1 MVYLQMKG
9 SVIVTSAIWVG
20 ILYLV
25 TATAVATH
33 SDSDNV
39 INILALTGATC
50 VLLVHLMAAG
60 GCFIEKSDENDLG
73 RWPKWLHGLA
83 HAPALLF
90 VLFGPWGSGV
100 AIGVRFVV
108 QLLGFAMTCEHATGG
123 GVYGREAQADGTG
136 VYSCL

>member
-1 MVYLQMKG
+1 MKG
-9 SVIVTSAIWVG
+9 SVIVTSASWVG

-33 SDSDNV
+33 SDCDNV

-90 VLFGPWGSGV
+90 VLFGQENTRPPCTSRRVPDEYDDSGTR
-100 AIGVRFVV
+100 ARHNDDLQGQPRKLYSDTAWV
-108 QLLGFAMTCEHATGG
+108 QK
-123 GVYGREAQADGTG
+123 
-136 VYSCL
+136 